1 MKDLSVQ
8 TVRATK
14 SQEKGNVPTFEE
26 IYEVYAERTL
36 NLLYRFTS
44 REQVAHDLL
53 QDVFIKVYENMES
66 FEKRSQIY
74 TWIYRIAVN
83 HAINYLRRERRMLWF
98 DLLDET
104 VGDLLKR
111 EKVEMSGIGG
121 GDVLMPDEILER
133 SEAAQL
139 VQRAVDALPVKYRVP
154 FVLLKDEHLSYNEI
168 AEVLDL
174 SLSAVESRIHRAR
187 KALIQRLSPY
197 LK

>member
-1 MKDLSVQ
+1 LKDLSVQ

>member
-1 MKDLSVQ
+1 
-8 TVRATK
+8 
-14 SQEKGNVPTFEE
+14 
-26 IYEVYAERTL
+26 
-36 NLLYRFTS
+36 
-44 REQVAHDLL
+44 
-53 QDVFIKVYENMES
+53 
-66 FEKRSQIY
+66 
-74 TWIYRIAVN
+74 
-83 HAINYLRRERRMLWF
+83 
-98 DLLDET
+98 
-104 VGDLLKR
+104 
-111 EKVEMSGIGG
+111 MSGIGG